1 MNHSLRDLLLGLIDY
16 AGLFPPA
23 ALDMPTATRKYA
35 EYREGKYR
43 WALGRFV
50 VPVARLDE
58 FERATE
64 GILPAGGLD
73 GGWEGNDFWR
83 LSALGG
89 ADLPSDLSRIA
100 EFNQK
105 HATPGSH
112 AGAAVIDTIEIKAAR
127 TDDIENAMRLMPSKL
142 APYFEIPISDGP
154 AELAELIKR
163 LAETEARAKV
173 RTGGVTADA
182 FPSSF
187 NLARF
192 IKICAEED
200 VPFKATAGLH
210 HPLRSVNK
218 LTYAPD
224 SESAMM
230 HGFLNVF
237 LAAAFAQ
244 SGMDV
249 DQLVELLEEKSPEAF
264 QFDSGGETWRNEV
277 VVSAQAEA
285 EFGQIMRGCVTW
297 RDEMIVRGQL
307 RNSRNL
313 LAIAFGSCS
322 FEEPIEDLKKIGLL

>member
-1 MNHSLRDLLLGLIDY
+1 MNHSLRDLLSGLIDY

-23 ALDMPTATRKYA
+23 ALDMRTATRKYA
-35 EYREGKYR
+35 EYRESEYR

-58 FERATE
+58 FEKAVE
-64 GILPAGGLD
+64 GILPD
-73 GGWEGNDFWR
+73 GGWEGDEFWR
-83 LSALGG
+83 LSALSGG
-89 ADLPSDLSRIA
+89 DLSSDLNRIA
-100 EFNQK
+100 EFNK
-105 HATPGSH
+105 KCATLDSP
-112 AGAAVIDTIEIKAAR
+112 AGVAIIDAIEIKAAR
-127 TDDIENAMRLMPSKL
+127 PADIENAMKL
-142 APYFEIPISDGP
+142 TPAKLTPYFEIPIGDDPS
-154 AELAELIKR
+154 ELIKSV
-163 LAETEARAKV
+163 AETEARAKV

-182 FPSSF
+182 FPASF
-187 NLARF
+187 DLARF

-210 HPLRSVNK
+210 HPLRSVNR

-224 SESAMM
+224 SASAMM

-249 DQLVELLEEKSPEAF
+249 DRLVELLEEKSPEAF
-264 QFDSGGETWRNEV
+264 QFDSGG
-277 VVSAQAEA
+277 
-285 EFGQIMRGCVTW
+285 VTW

-322 FEEPIEDLKKIGLL
+322 FEEPIEDLKKIVLL

>member
-1 MNHSLRDLLLGLIDY
+1 MNYSLRDLLSGLIDY

-23 ALDMPTATRKYA
+23 ALDMPTAARKYA
-35 EYREGKYR
+35 EYRESEYR

-58 FERATE
+58 FEKAVE
-64 GILPAGGLD
+64 GILPSGD
-73 GGWEGNDFWR
+73 QERDEFWR
-83 LSALGG
+83 LSALSGD
-89 ADLPSDLSRIA
+89 DLSSDLNRIA

-105 HATPGSH
+105 R

-127 TDDIENAMRLMPSKL
+127 LADVENAMRLTPANL
-142 APYFEIPISDGP
+142 TAYFEIPVSDDP
-154 AELAELIKR
+154 TQLIKSI
-163 LAETEARAKV
+163 AETEARAKV
-173 RTGGVTADA
+173 RSGGVIADA

-187 NLARF
+187 ELARF

-210 HPLRSVNK
+210 HPLRSVNR

-224 SESAMM
+224 SASAIM

-249 DQLVELLEEKSPEAF
+249 DRLVELLEEQSPEAF
-264 QFDSGGETWRNEV
+264 QFDSGG
-277 VVSAQAEA
+277 
-285 EFGQIMRGCVTW
+285 VTW

>member
-1 MNHSLRDLLLGLIDY
+1 MMNHSLRDLLSGLIDY

-23 ALDMPTATRKYA
+23 ALDMLTATRKYA
-35 EYREGKYR
+35 DYRESEYR

-58 FERATE
+58 FEKAVE
-64 GILPAGGLD
+64 GILPSGD
-73 GGWEGNDFWR
+73 QERDEFWR

-89 ADLPSDLSRIA
+89 GDLSSDLNRVA
-100 EFNQK
+100 EFNK
-105 HATPGSH
+105 KRE
-112 AGAAVIDTIEIKAAR
+112 GAAIIDAIEIKVAR
-127 TDDIENAMRLMPSKL
+127 PADIENAMRLAPANL
-142 APYFEIPISDGP
+142 TPYFEIPIGDDP
-154 AELAELIKR
+154 TELIKNI
-163 LAETEARAKV
+163 AETEARAKV

-187 NLARF
+187 DLARF
-192 IKICAEED
+192 IKICAEAD

-224 SESAMM
+224 SASAMM

-244 SGMDV
+244 SGIDV
-249 DQLVELLEEKSPEAF
+249 DRLGELLEEQSPEAF
-264 QFDSGGETWRNEV
+264 QFDSGG
-277 VVSAQAEA
+277 
-285 EFGQIMRGCVTW
+285 VTW

>member
-1 MNHSLRDLLLGLIDY
+1 MNHSLRDLLSGLIDY

-23 ALDMPTATRKYA
+23 ALDMSTATRKYA
-35 EYREGKYR
+35 EHREGEYR

-50 VPVARLDE
+50 LPVARLDE
-58 FERATE
+58 FEKAAE
-64 GILPAGGLD
+64 GMLPSGAQEID
-73 GGWEGNDFWR
+73 DFWR

-89 ADLPSDLSRIA
+89 GDLSSDLNRIA

-105 HATPGSH
+105 R
-112 AGAAVIDTIEIKAAR
+112 AGAAVIDTIEIKAGRAG
-127 TDDIENAMRLMPSKL
+127 DIENAMSLTPAKFT
-142 APYFEIPISDGP
+142 PYFEIPINGDP
-154 AELAELIKR
+154 AELIKSV
-163 LAETEARAKV
+163 AETEARAKV
-173 RTGGVTADA
+173 RTGGVTADS

-187 NLARF
+187 DLARF

-210 HPLRSVNK
+210 HPLRSVNR

-224 SESAMM
+224 SASAMM

-244 SGMDV
+244 SGIDV
-249 DQLVELLEEKSPEAF
+249 DRLVELLEEKSPEVF
-264 QFDSGGETWRNEV
+264 QFDSGG
-277 VVSAQAEA
+277 
-285 EFGQIMRGCVTW
+285 VTW

>member
-23 ALDMPTATRKYA
+23 ALDMRTAMRKYA
-35 EYREGKYR
+35 EYREREYR

-58 FERATE
+58 FEKAAE
-64 GILPAGGLD
+64 GILPD
-73 GGWEGNDFWR
+73 GGWEGNEFWR

-89 ADLPSDLSRIA
+89 ADLSSDLNRIA
-100 EFNQK
+100 EFNK
-105 HATPGSH
+105 KYATLDSY
-112 AGAAVIDTIEIKAAR
+112 AGVAVIDTIEIKAGRPA
-127 TDDIENAMRLMPSKL
+127 DIEKAMRLMPAKL
-142 APYFEIPISDGP
+142 TPYFEIPIDDDPNG
-154 AELAELIKR
+154 LIKSI
-163 LAETEARAKV
+163 AETEARAKV

-224 SESAMM
+224 SATAMM

-249 DQLVELLEEKSPEAF
+249 DRLVELLEEESPEAF
-264 QFDSGGETWRNEV
+264 QFDSGGETWRNEAL
-277 VVSAQAEA
+277 VSAQAEA
-285 EFGQIMRGCVTW
+285 EFGQIIRGSVRW

-307 RNSRNL
+307 RNLRNL

>member
-1 MNHSLRDLLLGLIDY
+1 MIYSLRDLLLGLIDY

-23 ALDMPTATRKYA
+23 ALDMPTAARKYA
-35 EYREGKYR
+35 EYREGEYR
-43 WALGRFV
+43 WALGRFI

-58 FERATE
+58 FEKAAE
-64 GILPAGGLD
+64 GMLPGAGL
-73 GGWEGNDFWR
+73 EGNDFWR
-83 LSALGG
+83 LSALVG
-89 ADLPSDLSRIA
+89 ADLPSDLTRIA

-105 HATPGSH
+105 R
-112 AGAAVIDTIEIKAAR
+112 AGAAIIDTIEIKAAR
-127 TDDIENAMRLMPSKL
+127 PADIEDAMKL
-142 APYFEIPISDGP
+142 TPTNLTPYFEIPIGGDP
-154 AELAELIKR
+154 TDLIKSV
-163 LAETEARAKV
+163 AETEARAKV

-187 NLARF
+187 DLARF

-210 HPLRSVNK
+210 HPLRSVNR
-218 LTYAPD
+218 LTYEPD
-224 SESAMM
+224 SASAMM

-249 DQLVELLEEKSPEAF
+249 DRLVELLEEKSPDAF
-264 QFDSGGETWRNEV
+264 QFNSGG
-277 VVSAQAEA
+277 
-285 EFGQIMRGCVTW
+285 VTW

>member
-1 MNHSLRDLLLGLIDY
+1 MNHSLRDLLSGLIDY

-23 ALDMPTATRKYA
+23 ALDMPTAARKYA
-35 EYREGKYR
+35 EYRESEYR

-58 FERATE
+58 FEKAAE
-64 GILPAGGLD
+64 GILPSGAQERD
-73 GGWEGNDFWR
+73 DFWR

-89 ADLPSDLSRIA
+89 GDFSSDLNRIA

-105 HATPGSH
+105 HANSDSS
-112 AGAAVIDTIEIKAAR
+112 AGAATIDAIEIKAAQPV
-127 TDDIENAMRLMPSKL
+127 DIENAIRLTPANL
-142 APYFEIPISDGP
+142 TPYFEIPIGGDP
-154 AELAELIKR
+154 TELIKSV
-163 LAETEARAKV
+163 AETEARAKV

-187 NLARF
+187 DLARF

-210 HPLRSVNK
+210 HPLRSVNR

-224 SESAMM
+224 SASAMM

-249 DQLVELLEEKSPEAF
+249 DRLVELLEEKSPEAF
-264 QFDSGGETWRNEV
+264 QFDSGG
-277 VVSAQAEA
+277 
-285 EFGQIMRGCVTW
+285 VTW

-307 RNSRNL
+307 RNSRSL

-322 FEEPIEDLKKIGLL
+322 FEEPIEGLKKMGLL

>member
-1 MNHSLRDLLLGLIDY
+1 MNYSLRDLLSGLIDY

-23 ALDMPTATRKYA
+23 ALDMSTAARRYA
-35 EYREGKYR
+35 EYSESEYR

-50 VPVARLDE
+50 LPVARLDE
-58 FERATE
+58 FEKAAE
-64 GILPAGGLD
+64 GILPSGAQERD
-73 GGWEGNDFWR
+73 DFWR

-89 ADLPSDLSRIA
+89 GDLSSDLNRIA

-105 HATPGSH
+105 HA
-112 AGAAVIDTIEIKAAR
+112 GAVVIDTIEIKAGR
-127 TDDIENAMRLMPSKL
+127 VGDIENAMSLTPANL
-142 APYFEIPISDGP
+142 TPYLEIPINSDP
-154 AELAELIKR
+154 AELIKSV
-163 LAETEARAKV
+163 AETEARAKV

-187 NLARF
+187 DLARF

-210 HPLRSVNK
+210 HPLRSVNR

-224 SESAMM
+224 SASAMM

-244 SGMDV
+244 SGIDF
-249 DQLVELLEEKSPEAF
+249 DRLVELLEEQSPEAF
-264 QFDSGGETWRNEV
+264 QFDSGG
-277 VVSAQAEA
+277 
-285 EFGQIMRGCVTW
+285 VTW

>member
-1 MNHSLRDLLLGLIDY
+1 MNHSLRDLLSGLIDY

-23 ALDMPTATRKYA
+23 ALDMPAAAREYA
-35 EYREGKYR
+35 EYRESEYR

-50 VPVARLDE
+50 IPVARLDE
-58 FERATE
+58 FEKAAE
-64 GILPAGGLD
+64 GVLPD

-89 ADLPSDLSRIA
+89 GDLSSDLNRID

-105 HATPGSH
+105 HSMLDSS
-112 AGAAVIDTIEIKAAR
+112 AGVAIIDTIEIKAERPA
-127 TDDIENAMRLMPSKL
+127 DIENAMRLMPAKL
-142 APYFEIPISDGP
+142 TPYFEIPISDDP
-154 AELAELIKR
+154 TELIKKI
-163 LAETEARAKV
+163 AEIEARAKV

-224 SESAMM
+224 SASAMM

-244 SGMDV
+244 NGMDV
-249 DQLVELLEEKSPEAF
+249 DRLVELLEEKSPEAF
-264 QFDSGGETWRNEV
+264 QFDSGG
-277 VVSAQAEA
+277 
-285 EFGQIMRGCVTW
+285 VTW
-297 RDEMIVRGQL
+297 RDEMVVRGQL
-307 RNSRNL
+307 RNSRSL

>member
-1 MNHSLRDLLLGLIDY
+1 MNHSLRDLLSGLIDY

-23 ALDMPTATRKYA
+23 ALDMSTAAREYA
-35 EYREGKYR
+35 EYRESEYR

-50 VPVARLDE
+50 IPVARLDE
-58 FERATE
+58 FEKAAE
-64 GILPAGGLD
+64 GVLPD
-73 GGWEGNDFWR
+73 GGWEGNEFWR

-89 ADLPSDLSRIA
+89 GDLSSDLNRID
-100 EFNQK
+100 EFNRK
-105 HATPGSH
+105 YATLYSSSGV
-112 AGAAVIDTIEIKAAR
+112 AMIDTIEIKAERPAE
-127 TDDIENAMRLMPSKL
+127 IENAMGLMPAKL
-142 APYFEIPISDGP
+142 TPYFEIPITNDP
-154 AELAELIKR
+154 TELIKSI
-163 LAETEARAKV
+163 AETEARAKV

-187 NLARF
+187 NLSRF

-249 DQLVELLEEKSPEAF
+249 DRLVELLEEKSPEAF
-264 QFDSGGETWRNEV
+264 QFDGG
-277 VVSAQAEA
+277 
-285 EFGQIMRGCVTW
+285 GVTW
-297 RDEMIVRGQL
+297 RDEMVVRGQL
-307 RNSRNL
+307 RNSRSL

-322 FEEPIEDLKKIGLL
+322 FEEPIEDLKKVGLL

>member
-1 MNHSLRDLLLGLIDY
+1 MINHSLRDLLLGLIDY

-23 ALDMPTATRKYA
+23 ALDMPTAARKYA
-35 EYREGKYR
+35 EYRESEYR

-58 FERATE
+58 FEEAVE
-64 GILPAGGLD
+64 GILPSGAQERD
-73 GGWEGNDFWR
+73 DFWR
-83 LSALGG
+83 LSALSGG
-89 ADLPSDLSRIA
+89 DLSSDLNRIA

-105 HATPGSH
+105 R
-112 AGAAVIDTIEIKAAR
+112 AGAAVIDTIEIKAGRAG
-127 TDDIENAMRLMPSKL
+127 DIENAMSLTPANL
-142 APYFEIPISDGP
+142 TPYFEIPIGGDP
-154 AELAELIKR
+154 AELIKSV
-163 LAETEARAKV
+163 AETEARAKV
-173 RTGGVTADA
+173 RTGGVSADA

-187 NLARF
+187 DLARF
-192 IKICAEED
+192 IKICAEDD

-210 HPLRSVNK
+210 HPLRSVNR

-224 SESAMM
+224 SASAMM

-244 SGMDV
+244 SGMEV
-249 DQLVELLEEKSPEAF
+249 DRLVELLEEKSPEAF
-264 QFDSGGETWRNEV
+264 QFDSGG
-277 VVSAQAEA
+277 
-285 EFGQIMRGCVTW
+285 VTW

-322 FEEPIEDLKKIGLL
+322 FEEPIDDLKKIGLL

>member
-1 MNHSLRDLLLGLIDY
+1 MNHSLRDLLSGLIDY

-23 ALDMPTATRKYA
+23 ALDMPTAAREYA
-35 EYREGKYR
+35 EYRESEYL

-50 VPVARLDE
+50 VPVARIDE
-58 FERATE
+58 FENATE
-64 GILPAGGLD
+64 GVLPD

-89 ADLPSDLSRIA
+89 GDLSSDLNRIA
-100 EFNQK
+100 EFNRK
-105 HATPGSH
+105 HSTPDSSTG
-112 AGAAVIDTIEIKAAR
+112 GAIIDTIEFKAGR
-127 TDDIENAMRLMPSKL
+127 PDEIENATRLTPGNL
-142 APYFEIPISDGP
+142 TPYFEIPIGDDP
-154 AELAELIKR
+154 AELIGKIAEF
-163 LAETEARAKV
+163 EARAKV

-200 VPFKATAGLH
+200 VSFKATAGLH

-224 SESAMM
+224 SASAMM

-244 SGMDV
+244 NGMDV
-249 DQLVELLEEKSPEAF
+249 DRLVELLEEKSPEAF
-264 QFDSGGETWRNEV
+264 QFESGG
-277 VVSAQAEA
+277 
-285 EFGQIMRGCVTW
+285 VTW
-297 RDEMIVRGQL
+297 RDEMVVRGQL
-307 RNSRNL
+307 RNTRSL

-322 FEEPIEDLKKIGLL
+322 FEEPIEDLKKMGLL

>member
-23 ALDMPTATRKYA
+23 AFDMWTAARKYA
-35 EYREGKYR
+35 EYRESEYR

-58 FERATE
+58 FEKAVE
-64 GILPAGGLD
+64 GILPD
-73 GGWEGNDFWR
+73 GGWEGDDFWR

-89 ADLPSDLSRIA
+89 GDLSSDLNRIA
-100 EFNQK
+100 EFNK
-105 HATPGSH
+105 KYATLDSP
-112 AGAAVIDTIEIKAAR
+112 AGVAIIDIIEIKAAR
-127 TDDIENAMRLMPSKL
+127 PADVEDAMKL
-142 APYFEIPISDGP
+142 TPAKLTPYFEIPIGGDP
-154 AELAELIKR
+154 TELIKSV
-163 LAETEARAKV
+163 AETEARAKV

-187 NLARF
+187 DLARF

-210 HPLRSVNK
+210 HPMRSVNK
-218 LTYAPD
+218 LTYEPD
-224 SESAMM
+224 SASATM

-249 DQLVELLEEKSPEAF
+249 DRLVELLEEKSPDVF
-264 QFDSGGETWRNEV
+264 QFNSGG
-277 VVSAQAEA
+277 
-285 EFGQIMRGCVTW
+285 VTW

>member
-23 ALDMPTATRKYA
+23 ALDMRTATRKYA
-35 EYREGKYR
+35 EYREGKYC

-58 FERATE
+58 FEIAAE
-64 GILPAGGLD
+64 GILPD
-73 GGWEGNDFWR
+73 GGSEGNEFWR

-89 ADLPSDLSRIA
+89 GDLSSDLNRIS
-100 EFNQK
+100 EFNK
-105 HATPGSH
+105 KCATSNSS
-112 AGAAVIDTIEIKAAR
+112 AGAAIIDAIEIKAGRPA
-127 TDDIENAMRLMPSKL
+127 DVENAMRLMPAKL
-142 APYFEIPISDGP
+142 ALYIEIPISDDP
-154 AELAELIKR
+154 TKLIKSI
-163 LAETEARAKV
+163 AETEARAKV

-187 NLARF
+187 DLARF

-224 SESAMM
+224 SESVMM

-244 SGMDV
+244 SGMEV
-249 DQLVELLEEKSPEAF
+249 DRLVELLEEKSPEEF
-264 QFDSGGETWRNEV
+264 HFDSGGETWRNEAL
-277 VVSAQAEA
+277 VSAQAEA
-285 EFGQIMRGCVTW
+285 EFGQIMRGSVTW

>member
-16 AGLFPPA
+16 SGLFPPA
-23 ALDMPTATRKYA
+23 ALDMPTAARKYA
-35 EYREGKYR
+35 EYRESEYR

-58 FERATE
+58 FEKAAE
-64 GILPAGGLD
+64 GILPSGDQERG
-73 GGWEGNDFWR
+73 EFWR
-83 LSALGG
+83 LSALGAG
-89 ADLPSDLSRIA
+89 DLSLDLNRIA

-105 HATPGSH
+105 R
-112 AGAAVIDTIEIKAAR
+112 AGAAVIDTIEIKAGRAG
-127 TDDIENAMRLMPSKL
+127 DIENAMSLTPANL
-142 APYFEIPISDGP
+142 TPYFEIPISDDP
-154 AELAELIKR
+154 TELIKNI
-163 LAETEARAKV
+163 AETEARAKV

-187 NLARF
+187 DLARF
-192 IKICAEED
+192 IKICAEDD

-210 HPLRSVNK
+210 HPLRSINR

-224 SESAMM
+224 SASTMM

-244 SGMDV
+244 SGMDF
-249 DQLVELLEEKSPEAF
+249 DRLVELLEEKSPEAF
-264 QFDSGGETWRNEV
+264 QFDSGG
-277 VVSAQAEA
+277 
-285 EFGQIMRGCVTW
+285 VTW
-297 RDEMIVRGQL
+297 RDQMIVRGQL

-322 FEEPIEDLKKIGLL
+322 FEEPIDDLKKIGLL

>member
-1 MNHSLRDLLLGLIDY
+1 MINSLRDLLLGLIDY

-23 ALDMPTATRKYA
+23 ALDMPAAMRKYA
-35 EYREGKYR
+35 EYRESEYR

-58 FERATE
+58 FEEAAV
-64 GILPAGGLD
+64 GILPGAGL
-73 GGWEGNDFWR
+73 EGDDFWR

-89 ADLPSDLSRIA
+89 ADLSSDLNRIA

-105 HATPGSH
+105 R
-112 AGAAVIDTIEIKAAR
+112 AGAAIIDTIEIKAGQPA
-127 TDDIENAMRLMPSKL
+127 DIEKAMTLMPAKL
-142 APYFEIPISDGP
+142 APYFEIPIGDDP
-154 AELAELIKR
+154 TELIKSI
-163 LAETEARAKV
+163 AETEARAKM

-224 SESAMM
+224 SASAMM

-244 SGMDV
+244 NGMDV
-249 DQLVELLEEKSPEAF
+249 DRLVELLEEKSPEAF
-264 QFDSGGETWRNEV
+264 QFDSGG
-277 VVSAQAEA
+277 
-285 EFGQIMRGCVTW
+285 VTW

-322 FEEPIEDLKKIGLL
+322 FEEPIEDLKKMGLL

>member
-1 MNHSLRDLLLGLIDY
+1 MVYSLRDLLLGLIDY

-23 ALDMPTATRKYA
+23 ALDMPTATRKYS
-35 EYREGKYR
+35 EYREGECR
-43 WALGRFV
+43 WALGRFI

-58 FERATE
+58 FEKAAE
-64 GILPAGGLD
+64 GILPD
-73 GGWEGNDFWR
+73 GGMEGNDFWR

-89 ADLPSDLSRIA
+89 DDLSSDLDRIA

-105 HATPGSH
+105 RSTADPS
-112 AGAAVIDTIEIKAAR
+112 AGAAVIDTIEIKAGRAG
-127 TDDIENAMRLMPSKL
+127 DIENAMRLTPANL
-142 APYFEIPISDGP
+142 APYFEIPIRDDP
-154 AELAELIKR
+154 AELVKR
-163 LAETEARAKV
+163 IADTGARAKV

-182 FPSSF
+182 FPSSLD
-187 NLARF
+187 LARF

-210 HPLRSVNK
+210 HPLRSVNR
-218 LTYAPD
+218 LTYSPD
-224 SESAMM
+224 SASAMM

-244 SGMDV
+244 GGMDV
-249 DQLVELLEEKSPEAF
+249 DRLVELLEEKSPESF
-264 QFDSGGETWRNEV
+264 QFDSGG
-277 VVSAQAEA
+277 
-285 EFGQIMRGCVTW
+285 VTW

-322 FEEPIEDLKKIGLL
+322 FEEPIDDLKKIGLL

>member
-1 MNHSLRDLLLGLIDY
+1 MNHSFRDLLLGLIDY

-23 ALDMPTATRKYA
+23 ALDMPTAARKYA
-35 EYREGKYR
+35 EYRESEYR

-58 FERATE
+58 FEKAVE
-64 GILPAGGLD
+64 GILPD
-73 GGWEGNDFWR
+73 GRWEGGEFWR

-89 ADLPSDLSRIA
+89 ADLSSDLNRIA
-100 EFNQK
+100 EFNKK
-105 HATPGSH
+105 HATSDSP
-112 AGAAVIDTIEIKAAR
+112 AGAAIIDTIEIKAGQPA
-127 TDDIENAMRLMPSKL
+127 DIENAMRLMPTKL
-142 APYFEIPISDGP
+142 APYFEIPIDDDPTG
-154 AELAELIKR
+154 LIKSI
-163 LAETEARAKV
+163 AETESRAKV

-224 SESAMM
+224 SASAMM

-244 SGMDV
+244 NGMDV
-249 DQLVELLEEKSPEAF
+249 DRLVELLEEKSPEAI
-264 QFDSGGETWRNEV
+264 QFGSGG
-277 VVSAQAEA
+277 
-285 EFGQIMRGCVTW
+285 VTW
-297 RDEMIVRGQL
+297 RDELVVRGQL

>member
-1 MNHSLRDLLLGLIDY
+1 MLGLIDY

-23 ALDMPTATRKYA
+23 ALDMRTATRKYA
-35 EYREGKYR
+35 EYRESEYR

-58 FERATE
+58 FEEATE
-64 GILPAGGLD
+64 GILPASA
-73 GGWEGNDFWR
+73 EGSEPWR

-89 ADLPSDLSRIA
+89 GDLSSDLERIA

-105 HATPGSH
+105 HATPDSY
-112 AGAAVIDTIEIKAAR
+112 AGAAVIDTIEIKAGRPA
-127 TDDIENAMRLMPSKL
+127 DIESAIKLTPAKL
-142 APYFEIPISDGP
+142 APYFEIPINDDPS
-154 AELAELIKR
+154 ELIKII
-163 LAETEARAKV
+163 AETEARAKV
-173 RTGGVTADA
+173 RTGGMTADA
-182 FPSSF
+182 FPSSSD
-187 NLARF
+187 LARF

-200 VPFKATAGLH
+200 VLFKATAGLH

-244 SGMDV
+244 CGMEIDR
-249 DQLVELLEEKSPEAF
+249 LVELLEEKSPEAF
-264 QFDSGGETWRNEV
+264 RFDSGG
-277 VVSAQAEA
+277 
-285 EFGQIMRGCVTW
+285 VTW
-297 RDEMIVRGQL
+297 RGEMIVRGQL

-313 LAIAFGSCS
+313 LAVAFGSCS
-322 FEEPIEDLKKIGLL
+322 FEEPINDLKKIGLL